1 MVGVFDGD
9 SVRTY
14 ARAFAPGGT
23 FFFTV
28 NLADRFATLLTEHI
42 DELRTSVRRVRD
54 MHPFH
59 IDAMVVLP
67 EHLHAIWTLPVG
79 DTDYPT
85 RWALIK
91 AGFSRRLAKVERISA
106 SRSQKGERG
115 IWQRRYWE
123 HQIRNEDDYARHV
136 DYIHYNP
143 VKHGYVSAPRDWPH
157 SSFHRFVR
165 DGILP
170 VDWGANFVISET
182 LHSGEPMRASPP
194 ACDSLCFLD

>member
-1 MVGVFDGD
+1 MRNYRVALLIRVIGVLGWSFDGG
-9 SVRTY
+9 VMRTY
-14 ARAFAPGGT
+14 TRAFAPGGT

-28 NLADRFATLLTEHI
+28 NLADRSTTLLTDHI
-42 DELRTSVRRVRD
+42 EALRDSVRRVRET
-54 MHPFH
+54 HPFY

-67 EHLHAIWTLPVG
+67 EHLHAIWTLPEG

-91 AGFSRRLAKVERISA
+91 MGFSRRLARVERINA
-106 SRSQKGERG
+106 SRKRKGERG

-123 HQIRNEDDYARHV
+123 HQIRDEDDFARHV
-136 DYIHYNP
+136 DYIHCNP

-157 SSFHRFVR
+157 SSFHRYVR

-170 VDWGANFVISET
+170 ADWATNYLATEALRCG
-182 LHSGEPMRASPP
+182 
-194 ACDSLCFLD
+194 

>member
-1 MVGVFDGD
+1 M
-9 SVRTY
+9 RTY
-14 ARAFAPGGT
+14 TRAFAPGGT

-28 NLADRFATLLTEHI
+28 NLADRSATLLTDHI
-42 DELRTSVRRVRD
+42 DALRASVRRVREA
-54 MHPFH
+54 HPFH

-67 EHLHAIWTLPVG
+67 EHLHAIWTLPEG

-91 AGFSRRLAKVERISA
+91 AGFSRQLDKIERINA
-106 SRSQKGERG
+106 SRKRKGERG

-123 HQIRNEDDYARHV
+123 HQIRDANDYARHV

-143 VKHGYVSAPRDWPH
+143 VKHGYVYAPRDWPH

-165 DGILP
+165 EGILP
-170 VDWGANFVISET
+170 EDWGVNQVASEP
-182 LHSGEPMRASPP
+182 LHCGEPT
-194 ACDSLCFLD
+194 